1 LAARVL
7 TGDSPLEL
15 VKTSGSSH
23 GGEHAAAVNME
34 VSNPCINETDKVI
47 RSPEGDLYRTAGNEL
62 GAKMKQND
70 SALHE
75 GMGTRPTRSWLLSPA
90 TKPERFAK
98 AKEL

>member
-1 LAARVL
+1 
-7 TGDSPLEL
+7 
-15 VKTSGSSH
+15 
-23 GGEHAAAVNME
+23 M
-34 VSNPCINETDKVI
+34 NETDKVI
-47 RSPEGDLYRTAGNEL
+47 RSPDVISYRRAGNEL

-75 GMGTRPTRSWLLSPA
+75 GIGTRQTRSWLLSPA

>member
-1 LAARVL
+1 MRVVFSSTAVPTEL
-7 TGDSPLEL
+7 IRFMSPSATGPGKVE
-15 VKTSGSSH
+15 
-23 GGEHAAAVNME
+23 A
-34 VSNPCINETDKVI
+34 SNPCINETDKVI
-47 RSPEGDLYRTAGNEL
+47 RSPEGDLYRRAGNEL

-70 SALHE
+70 FALHE